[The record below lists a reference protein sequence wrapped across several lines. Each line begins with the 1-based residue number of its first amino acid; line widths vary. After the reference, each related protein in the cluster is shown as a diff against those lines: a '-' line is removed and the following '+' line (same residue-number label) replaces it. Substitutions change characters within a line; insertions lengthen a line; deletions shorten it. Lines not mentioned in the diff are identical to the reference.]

1 MTAAA
6 ACTRVQPLSLP
17 DELILMLLNDQTG
30 YFHQVPGWRL
40 QCAVAGAALAELSLL
55 SRIDTDMESL
65 VLLDPT
71 EIGDPALDPL
81 LKEIADEPVQRNAR
95 YWIERLAARI
105 EPVIDL
111 TLENLVRRKIL
122 EHHDGDFWTLNP
134 AHWLA
139 QRQGGSE
146 KKSASQF
153 IRTRIGEAIF
163 TDAIPDPR
171 DVIVIC
177 LVNACDVFRFMFELN
192 ERAEERIRLICRMDL
207 IGRSI
212 AEAVEQNIASP
223 MGRAAALSRR
233 IPQVPLHRLLL
244 NPHVRKGHLPALF
257 ADLAKEYGPVFRIK
271 PPGARAMTFLA
282 GPSVNRWVHKSGRMH
297 LRAGGYFAGFENVF
311 GASGVLPSLDGGDHF
326 RLRKAMSP
334 AYSRDRLAGQLD
346 RLFDLVRKSMATW
359 TVGEAYQARSMCRSM
374 VNEQISPLHAGVDTQ
389 DLIDDLVAYKER
401 ALSVHIIKT
410 MPGFMLKTAGMKRRA
425 KAIDEMLERVRRVHT
440 PAQRA
445 GCPRDLADDVLGL
458 NMSDPQLVPES
469 NLRFSLTAT
478 GLTSVYFGDMLSFAI
493 YAMAS
498 QPAIHDRIRNEADA
512 LFEGGD
518 PDSEDFT
525 LSATDVTHRFLQ
537 ECLRM
542 YPVIP
547 VSVRDVVN
555 SCVVEGH
562 ELPVGTRV
570 YIAQVAS
577 HYMDDVFPD
586 PFTFDIDRYLP
597 PTSAHRSFGFAPYGL
612 GTHTCL
618 GIRQALLQM
627 TVNMMMIAHYFTIA
641 VPPDYEL
648 RFNPVPSMK
657 PTKKLKFH
665 IAEQRRELPVPPA
678 S

>member
-1 MTAAA
+1 MTTAAE
-6 ACTRVQPLSLP
+6 CTRIQPLSLP

-40 QCAVAGAALAELSLL
+40 HCAVVGAVLAELSLL

-65 VLLDPT
+65 VLLDRT
-71 EIGDPALDPL
+71 ETGDPALDPL

-111 TLENLVRRKIL
+111 TLENLVKRKIL
-122 EHHDGDFWTLNP
+122 EHHDGDFWTLAP
-134 AHWLA
+134 AYWLT
-139 QRQGGSE
+139 QRQGNLEEG
-146 KKSASQF
+146 SASRF
-153 IRTRIGEAIF
+153 IKTRISQAIF
-163 TDAIPDPR
+163 TDTIPDPR

-192 ERAEERIRLICRMDL
+192 EHAEKRIELICKMDL

-212 AEAVEQNIASP
+212 AEAIEQNIGGP
-223 MGRAAALSRR
+223 MGRSAALSRR
-233 IPQVPLHRLLL
+233 IPQIALHRLAL
-244 NPHVRKGHLPALF
+244 NPHLRTGHLPALL
-257 ADLAKEYGPVFRIK
+257 ADLAKEHGPVFQIK
-271 PPGARAMTFLA
+271 LPSAKAMTFLA

-334 AYSRDRLAGQLD
+334 AYSRERLAGQLD
-346 RLFDLVRKSMATW
+346 QLFYLVRRFMATW
-359 TVGEAYQARSMCRSM
+359 TVGETYQARSLCRSM
-374 VNEQISPLHAGVDTQ
+374 VNEQISSLHVGVDTQ
-389 DLIDDLVAYKER
+389 DLIDDLVTYKER

-410 MPGFMLKTAGMKRRA
+410 MPKFMLKTPGMKRRA
-425 KAIDEMLERVRRVHT
+425 QAIDEMLERVRRVHT

-445 GCPRDLADDVLGL
+445 GCPRNLADDVLGL
-458 NMSDPQLVPES
+458 NMSDPQLVPEA
-469 NLRFSLTAT
+469 NLRFALTAT

-493 YAMAS
+493 YAMIS
-498 QPAIHDRIRNEADA
+498 QPEILDRIRSEADA
-512 LFEGGD
+512 LFEDGD
-518 PDSEDFT
+518 PDGEDFT
-525 LSATDVTHRFLQ
+525 LPATDVTHRFLQ

-542 YPVIP
+542 YPVIAM
-547 VSVRDVVN
+547 SIRDVVN

-570 YIAQVAS
+570 YIAQAAS

-586 PFTFDIDRYLP
+586 PFSFDIDRYLP
-597 PTSAHRSFGFAPYGL
+597 PRSAHRSFGFAPYGL

-627 TVNMMMIAHYFTIA
+627 TVNMMMIAHYFTIS
-641 VPPDYEL
+641 VSPSNYEL
-648 RFNPVPSMK
+648 RFNPIPSMK

-665 IAEQRRELPVPPA
+665 ITEQRRELPV
-678 S
+678 

>member
-6 ACTRVQPLSLP
+6 ECTRIQPLRLP

-30 YFHQVPGWRL
+30 YFHQVSGWRL

-65 VLLDPT
+65 VLLDRT

-81 LKEIADEPVQRNAR
+81 LKEIADEPGQRNAR
-95 YWIERLAARI
+95 YWIERFAARI

-111 TLENLVRRKIL
+111 TLENLLGRKIL
-122 EHHDGDFWTLNP
+122 EHHVGDFWTLTP

-139 QRQGGSE
+139 QRHGDAEEG
-146 KKSASQF
+146 SASQF
-153 IRTRIGEAIF
+153 IKTRIREAIF
-163 TDAIPDPR
+163 TDTIPDPR

-192 ERAEERIRLICRMDL
+192 EHAEKRIELICKMDL

-212 AEAVEQNIASP
+212 AEAVEQNFVSP
-223 MGRAAALSRR
+223 MGRPAALSRR
-233 IPQVPLHRLLL
+233 IPRIALHRLAL
-244 NPHVRKGHLPALF
+244 NPHLRTGHLPALL
-257 ADLAKEYGPVFRIK
+257 ADLAKEHGPVFQIK
-271 PPGARAMTFLA
+271 LPTAKAMTFLA
-282 GPSVNRWVHKSGRMH
+282 GPSVNRWVHKSGRRH

-334 AYSRDRLAGQLD
+334 AYSRERLAGQLD
-346 RLFDLVRKSMATW
+346 QLFHLVRRFMATW
-359 TVGEAYQARSMCRSM
+359 TVGETYQARSLCRSM
-374 VNEQISPLHAGVDTQ
+374 VNEQISSLHVGVDTQ
-389 DLIDDLVAYKER
+389 DLIDDLVTYKER
-401 ALSVHIIKT
+401 ALSVHIVKT
-410 MPGFMLKTAGMKRRA
+410 MPKFMLRTPGMKRRA

-445 GCPRDLADDVLGL
+445 GCPRNLADDVLGL
-458 NMSDPQLVPES
+458 NMSDPQLVPEA
-469 NLRFSLTAT
+469 NLRFALTAT

-493 YAMAS
+493 YAMVS
-498 QPAIHDRIRNEADA
+498 QAAIHDRIRSEADA
-512 LFEGGD
+512 LFDNGD
-518 PDSEDFT
+518 PDGEDFT

-542 YPVIP
+542 YPVIAM
-547 VSVRDVVN
+547 SMRDVVN

-570 YIAQVAS
+570 YIAQAAS

-586 PFTFDIDRYLP
+586 PFSFDIDRYLP
-597 PTSAHRSFGFAPYGL
+597 PRSAHRSFGFAPYGL

-618 GIRQALLQM
+618 GIRQAHLQM
-627 TVNMMMIAHYFTIA
+627 TVNMMMIAHYFTISVA
-641 VPPDYEL
+641 PSDYEL

-665 IAEQRRELPVPPA
+665 IAEQRRELPA
-678 S
+678 

>member
-1 MTAAA
+1 MTTAAE
-6 ACTRVQPLSLP
+6 CTRIQSLSLP
-17 DELILMLLNDQTG
+17 NELILMLLNDQTG

-65 VLLDPT
+65 VHLDRT
-71 EIGDPALDPL
+71 ETGDPALDPL
-81 LKEIADEPVQRNAR
+81 LKEIADEPGQRNAR

-122 EHHDGDFWTLNP
+122 EHHDGDFWTLAP
-134 AHWLA
+134 AHWLT
-139 QRQGGSE
+139 QRQGDLEEG
-146 KKSASQF
+146 SASRF
-153 IRTRIGEAIF
+153 IKTRISQAIF
-163 TDAIPDPR
+163 TDTIPDPR

-177 LVNACDVFRFMFELN
+177 LVNACDVLRFMFELN
-192 ERAEERIRLICRMDL
+192 EHAEKRIELICKMDL

-212 AEAVEQNIASP
+212 AEAVEQNIVGP
-223 MGRAAALSRR
+223 MGRPAALSRR
-233 IPQVPLHRLLL
+233 IPRIALHRLAL
-244 NPHVRKGHLPALF
+244 NPHMRTGHLPALL
-257 ADLAKEYGPVFRIK
+257 ADLAKEHGPVFQIK
-271 PPGARAMTFLA
+271 LPAAKAMTFLA

-311 GASGVLPSLDGGDHF
+311 GASGVLPALDGGDHF

-334 AYSRDRLAGQLD
+334 AYSRERLAGQLD
-346 RLFDLVRKSMATW
+346 QLFHLVRRFMATW
-359 TVGEAYQARSMCRSM
+359 TVGETYQARSLCRSM
-374 VNEQISPLHAGVDTQ
+374 VNEQISSLHVGVDTQ
-389 DLIDDLVAYKER
+389 DLIDDLVTYKER

-410 MPGFMLKTAGMKRRA
+410 MPKFMLKTPGMKRRA
-425 KAIDEMLERVRRVHT
+425 QAIDEMLERVRRVHT

-445 GCPRDLADDVLGL
+445 GCPRNLADDVLGL
-458 NMSDPQLVPES
+458 NMSDPQLVPEA
-469 NLRFSLTAT
+469 NLRFALTAT

-493 YAMAS
+493 YAMIS
-498 QPAIHDRIRNEADA
+498 QPEIHDRIRSEADA

-518 PDSEDFT
+518 PDGEDFT

-542 YPVIP
+542 YPVIAM
-547 VSVRDVVN
+547 SVRDVVN

-570 YIAQVAS
+570 YIAQAAS

-586 PFTFDIDRYLP
+586 PFSFDIDRYLP
-597 PTSAHRSFGFAPYGL
+597 PRSAHRSFGFAPYGL

-627 TVNMMMIAHYFTIA
+627 TVNMMMIAHYFTIS
-641 VPPDYEL
+641 VSPSDYEL

-665 IAEQRRELPVPPA
+665 IAEQRRELPV
-678 S
+678 

>member
-1 MTAAA
+1 MTTAAE
-6 ACTRVQPLSLP
+6 CTRIQPLSLP

-40 QCAVAGAALAELSLL
+40 HCTVAGAVLAELSLL

-65 VLLDPT
+65 ILLDRT
-71 EIGDPALDPL
+71 ETDDPALDPL

-111 TLENLVRRKIL
+111 TLEDLVRRKVL
-122 EHHDGDFWTLNP
+122 EHHDGDFWTLAP
-134 AHWLA
+134 AHWLT
-139 QRQGGSE
+139 QRQGDSEEGSV
-146 KKSASQF
+146 SRF
-153 IRTRIGEAIF
+153 IKTRISQAIF
-163 TDAIPDPR
+163 TDTIPDPR

-177 LVNACDVFRFMFELN
+177 LVNACDVLRFMFELN
-192 ERAEERIRLICRMDL
+192 KHAEKRIELICKMDL

-212 AEAVEQNIASP
+212 AEAVEQNIVGP
-223 MGRAAALSRR
+223 MGRPAALSRR
-233 IPQVPLHRLLL
+233 IPRIALHRLAL
-244 NPHVRKGHLPALF
+244 NPHLRTGHLPALL
-257 ADLAKEYGPVFRIK
+257 ADLAKEHGPVFQIK
-271 PPGARAMTFLA
+271 LPTAKAMTFLA

-334 AYSRDRLAGQLD
+334 AYSRERLAGQLD
-346 RLFDLVRKSMATW
+346 QLFHLVRRFMATW
-359 TVGEAYQARSMCRSM
+359 TVGETYQARSLCRSM
-374 VNEQISPLHAGVDTQ
+374 VNEQISSLHVGVDTQ
-389 DLIDDLVAYKER
+389 DLIDDLVTYKER
-401 ALSVHIIKT
+401 ALSVHIIRT
-410 MPGFMLKTAGMKRRA
+410 MPKFMLRTPGMKRRA

-445 GCPRDLADDVLGL
+445 GCPRNLADDVLGL
-458 NMSDPQLVPES
+458 NMSDPQLVPEA
-469 NLRFSLTAT
+469 NLRFALTAT

-493 YAMAS
+493 YAMVS
-498 QPAIHDRIRNEADA
+498 QPAIHDRIRSEADA
-512 LFEGGD
+512 LFDNGN
-518 PDSEDFT
+518 PDGEDFT

-542 YPVIP
+542 YPVIAM
-547 VSVRDVVN
+547 SMRDVVN

-570 YIAQVAS
+570 YIAQAAT

-586 PFTFDIDRYLP
+586 PFSFDIDRYLP
-597 PTSAHRSFGFAPYGL
+597 PRSAHRSFGFAPYGL

-627 TVNMMMIAHYFTIA
+627 TVNMMMIAHYFTIS
-641 VPPDYEL
+641 VSPSNYEL

-665 IAEQRRELPVPPA
+665 IAEQRRELPV
-678 S
+678 